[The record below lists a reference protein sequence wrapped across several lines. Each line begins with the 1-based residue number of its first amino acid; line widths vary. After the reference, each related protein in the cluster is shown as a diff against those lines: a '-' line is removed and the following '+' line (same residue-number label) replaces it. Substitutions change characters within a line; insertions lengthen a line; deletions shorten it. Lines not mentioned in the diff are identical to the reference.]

1 MNKVKGL
8 TNKYWKCHNGF
19 NLIICLLIINKYINN
34 NNIIYRHI
42 YTGPCYNIKGH
53 IGPSN

>member
-53 IGPSN
+53 IGPNN